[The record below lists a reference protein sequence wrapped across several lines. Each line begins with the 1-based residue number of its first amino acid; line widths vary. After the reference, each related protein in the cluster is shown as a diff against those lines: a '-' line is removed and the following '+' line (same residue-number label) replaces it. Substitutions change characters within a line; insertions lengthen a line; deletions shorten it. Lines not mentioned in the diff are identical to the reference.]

1 MNYRN
6 LSFVERKFCK
16 CRFPLGCRFEAILPQ
31 ECPADPH
38 LPECTSNMT
47 TGSMCE
53 ADQPLPDGNANY
65 KIDNCDEYDVY
76 RCTRGG
82 IVA

>member
-1 MNYRN
+1 
-6 LSFVERKFCK
+6 
-16 CRFPLGCRFEAILPQ
+16 
-31 ECPADPH
+31 
-38 LPECTSNMT
+38 MT
-47 TGSMCE
+47 AGSMCE
-53 ADQPLPDGNANY
+53 ADQPLPDGNPNY